1 MVNLRRTKKKAIL
14 HGADVKKVEACNSKE
29 AVEKVLEDH
38 LNKTTEGDGDHGDS
52 D

>member
-14 HGADVKKVEACNSKE
+14 HGADVKKVEKCKSKVE
-29 AVEKVLEDH
+29 VEKVLADH
-38 LNKTTEGDGDHGDS
+38 LNSKSEVDPDGTS